1 MCLARVGQEFPLKKI
16 NFHNKLLLQVGLNIN
31 FDRYINNKILS
42 TQIPSID
49 KTNFTKNNGIK
60 KAKKKE
66 EKN

>member
-49 KTNFTKNNGIK
+49 KTNFTKNNGMK
-60 KAKKKE
+60 KAKKRRK
-66 EKN
+66 K